1 MMTSTPLSEIQA
13 AGLAAIVACLDS
25 VELETVKAQYLG
37 KSGQITALMKG
48 LGALPPQEKKAAG
61 ALINEVKQA
70 FELAHNQRRDA
81 FLAEKLAAQLAAE
94 ALDVTLP
101 GRGLSTGGL
110 HPVTLTQERVVNLFR
125 SLGFEVADG
134 PEIETDFHNFQALN
148 IPENHPA
155 RAMQDTFYTESGHVL
170 RTHTSPIQVRYML
183 NHKPPIKIVAPGR
196 VYRVDSDA
204 THSPMFHQMEGL
216 WIEEGVSFADLKA
229 TITDFLR
236 HFFEREDLQVR
247 FRPSFFPF
255 TEPSAE
261 IDVLGEKGWLEVGG
275 CGMVHPNVLTNVGI
289 DPEAYTGFA
298 FGIGIDR
305 FAMLRY
311 GVHDLRQFFE
321 NDLRFLAQFK

>member
-1 MMTSTPLSEIQA
+1 MMNSTSLSEIQA
-13 AGLAAIVACLDS
+13 AGLAALAACLDS

-48 LGALPPQEKKAAG
+48 LGALPPEEKKAAG

-70 FELAHNQRRDA
+70 FELTHNRRRDA

-125 SLGFEVADG
+125 SLGFEVAEG

-155 RAMQDTFYTESGHVL
+155 RAMQDTFYTETDHVL

-216 WIEEGVSFADLKA
+216 
-229 TITDFLR
+229 
-236 HFFEREDLQVR
+236 
-247 FRPSFFPF
+247 
-255 TEPSAE
+255 
-261 IDVLGEKGWLEVGG
+261 
-275 CGMVHPNVLTNVGI
+275 
-289 DPEAYTGFA
+289 
-298 FGIGIDR
+298 
-305 FAMLRY
+305 
-311 GVHDLRQFFE
+311 
-321 NDLRFLAQFK
+321 